1 MPALVVWAPE
11 DQMMP
16 AEHGRQL
23 ADLLP
28 DGHLVEI
35 EDSYTLVPLDQQQPL
50 AGALRSFIASTART
64 P

>member
-1 MPALVVWAPE
+1 
-11 DQMMP
+11 MMP
-16 AEHGRQL
+16 VEHGRQL

-35 EDSYTLVPLDQQQPL
+35 EDSYTLAPLDQPQRL
-50 AGALRSFIASTART
+50 AGMLRSFITSTART

>member
-1 MPALVVWAPE
+1 
-11 DQMMP
+11 MMP
-16 AEHGRQL
+16 VEHGRQL

-35 EDSYTLVPLDQQQPL
+35 EDSYTLVPLDQPQRL
-50 AGALRSFIASTART
+50 AGMLRSFITSTART

>member
-1 MPALVVWAPE
+1 
-11 DQMMP
+11 
-16 AEHGRQL
+16 
-23 ADLLP
+23 LLP